1 MPGKLGLRMPEGDA
15 RAMYVCTAGRK
26 LGLRM
31 PEGDARA
38 MYVCMY
44 VWLGSYGG
52 SYSATYVW
60 KRMLGLRMPGGEAST
75 HACLHDFYFKCGK

>member
-1 MPGKLGLRMPEGDA
+1 MPGKLGLCMPEGDA

-44 VWLGSYGG
+44 GWG
-52 SYSATYVW
+52 ATEEAIA
-60 KRMLGLRMPGGEAST
+60 LRMYRNG
-75 HACLHDFYFKCGK
+75 C